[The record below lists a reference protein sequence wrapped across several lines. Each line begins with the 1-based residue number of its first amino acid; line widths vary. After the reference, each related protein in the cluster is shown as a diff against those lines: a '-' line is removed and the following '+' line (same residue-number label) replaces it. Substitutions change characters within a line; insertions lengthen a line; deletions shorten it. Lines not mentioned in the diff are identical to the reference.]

1 MTNNTNLK
9 NISERLAAYDGEKF
23 DLCLVEYMLPMLEL
37 LKENI
42 WSNTKRFKDELT
54 LEELDELANIMCTI
68 TKLTTHLK

>member
-9 NISERLAAYDGEKF
+9 SISERLALYDGEKI
-23 DLCLVEYMLPMLEL
+23 DLCLVEYMLPMLDL

-42 WSNTKRFKDELT
+42 WSNTQRFKDKLT
-54 LEELDELANIMCTI
+54 LEEQHELINIMCMI

>member
-9 NISERLAAYDGEKF
+9 AISERLSLYDGEKF

-42 WSNTKRFKDELT
+42 WSNTQRFKDKLT
-54 LEELDELANIMCTI
+54 LEEQYELINIMCTI
-68 TKLTTHLK
+68 NKLTTHLK

>member
-9 NISERLAAYDGEKF
+9 SISERLSLYDGEKI
-23 DLCLVEYMLPMLEL
+23 DLCLVEYMLPMLDL

-42 WSNTKRFKDELT
+42 WSNVSRFKNELT
-54 LEELDELANIMCTI
+54 LEELDELATIMCTI